1 MARWQETRPQCLR
14 PHPRRVRGKAQGID
28 RRNESRDC
36 GSTTADGFGRGRW
49 KSAGRKEGQSGKG
62 EKLIKLSQVSNIWYP
77 RQLSIKNVCN
87 LKADD
92 SVTESN
98 SEIALHKQW
107 KKQWYG
113 ILPFATSGGNV
124 LTPQETRSFF

>member
-1 MARWQETRPQCLR
+1 MRGETE
-14 PHPRRVRGKAQGID
+14 GT
-28 RRNESRDC
+28 DC
-36 GSTTADGFGRGRW
+36 GDESGDRGSTAAEGSGRGRW
-49 KSAGRKEGQSGKG
+49 AAARGEEVQAGKE
-62 EKLIKLSQVSNIWYP
+62 EKLIKLSRVSNIWYP